1 MLTRRKFLALGALAL
16 PTAAY
21 ADASWVQPTNL
32 IVKELTLRPG
42 GTRFV
47 HFSDLHYKGDARYA
61 AEVVAAIN
69 AQNPPFVCFSGDLVE
84 DKRFLP
90 AALDFIRQIKAPV
103 YGTPGNHDYLSQA
116 PFPEYERVFA
126 ETGGA
131 WLVDQSVVLP
141 QFSLEIVG
149 SALTSVHV
157 LQLAPQGEQR
167 LLLVHYP
174 IMADRLTG
182 QTFDLILAGHSH
194 GGQVRLPFVGPL
206 VLPDNVG
213 DYDLGRYQTPSGP
226 LYVSSGI
233 GTYHHALR
241 FNCRPEITVVT
252 L

>member
-69 AQNPPFVCFSGDLVE
+69 AQSPPFVCFSGDLVE

-103 YGTPGNHDYLSQA
+103 YGTPGQ
-116 PFPEYERVFA
+116 P
-126 ETGGA
+126 
-131 WLVDQSVVLP
+131 
-141 QFSLEIVG
+141 
-149 SALTSVHV
+149 
-157 LQLAPQGEQR
+157 
-167 LLLVHYP
+167 
-174 IMADRLTG
+174 
-182 QTFDLILAGHSH
+182 
-194 GGQVRLPFVGPL
+194 RLPEPGAFSRIRTRL
-206 VLPDNVG
+206 RG
-213 DYDLGRYQTPSGP
+213 DRGRVAG
-226 LYVSSGI
+226 
-233 GTYHHALR
+233 R
-241 FNCRPEITVVT
+241 
-252 L
+252 